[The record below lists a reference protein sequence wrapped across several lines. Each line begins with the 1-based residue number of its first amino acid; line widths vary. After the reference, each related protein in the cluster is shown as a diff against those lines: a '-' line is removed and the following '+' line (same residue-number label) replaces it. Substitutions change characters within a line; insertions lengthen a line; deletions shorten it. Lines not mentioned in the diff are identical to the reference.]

1 MLIVFQLAAL
11 EAELEAKHRE
21 NLKKTLKDAE
31 SRWEE
36 KLEEV
41 IIERNKFR
49 DESSLLTQKV
59 CEDPTEEKGVV

>member
-1 MLIVFQLAAL
+1 MFIVFQLAAL